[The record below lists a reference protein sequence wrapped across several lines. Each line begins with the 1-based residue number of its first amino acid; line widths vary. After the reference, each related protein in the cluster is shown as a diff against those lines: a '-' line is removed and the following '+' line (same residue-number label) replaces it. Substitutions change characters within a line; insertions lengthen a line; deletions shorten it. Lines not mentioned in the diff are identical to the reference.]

1 MISQSRIA
9 ASRSNGRKS
18 RGPRTEAGKSGVTRN
33 ALRHGLAAVTRH
45 NPTLAPDIEHMAKAL
60 CNGDTNP
67 LLFEQALV
75 IAENEMVLRCVRV
88 ECIAVIER
96 LRDITATPLARRNNS
111 LARAKARF
119 RVGKIKYHQLVQ
131 AKARNGAINTREQD
145 STQKQESEAA
155 QSTRKQ
161 KPIKSRDEFDA
172 MRLAMPDLDR
182 LARYERRAWSR
193 RKRAIGEFIKIGAS
207 SGE

>member
-1 MISQSRIA
+1 
-9 ASRSNGRKS
+9 
-18 RGPRTEAGKSGVTRN
+18 
-33 ALRHGLAAVTRH
+33 
-45 NPTLAPDIEHMAKAL
+45 
-60 CNGDTNP
+60 
-67 LLFEQALV
+67 
-75 IAENEMVLRCVRV
+75 VRV